1 MNHSPNITATTH
13 DFTSLLSLLRTDE
26 RGEGL
31 RSEEIAEQW
40 GVSREKALTM
50 LKDAKRLGLVRATK
64 VKYTDLS
71 DRETRVTGY
80 IVEVRQ

>member
-1 MNHSPNITATTH
+1 M
-13 DFTSLLSLLRTDE
+13 DFASLLSLLRTDE

-31 RSEEIAEQW
+31 RSEEIAAQW
-40 GVSREKALTM
+40 GVSREKALAM
-50 LKDAKRLGLVRATK
+50 LKDAKAKGLVRTTK
-64 VKYTDLS
+64 VWYTDVS

>member
-1 MNHSPNITATTH
+1 MNHSPNITTTH
-13 DFTSLLSLLRTDE
+13 DDFTPLLSLLRTDSP
-26 RGEGL
+26 GEGL
-31 RSEEIAEQW
+31 RSEEIAAQW
-40 GVSREKALTM
+40 GVSREKALVM
-50 LKDAKRLGLVRATK
+50 LKDAKKLGLVRTTK